1 MVEFEPLA
9 SSLRP
14 KNAEGYAGQLH
25 LLAPGKPLYQA
36 LHQGTVHSMI
46 LWGPPGSG
54 KTTLAHLLA
63 AHNSDYF
70 HPISAVTAGVKDIKQ
85 LVELAASYQHQGKRT
100 IIFVD
105 EIHRFSKSQQDYLL
119 PHVESGLL
127 TVIGATTENP
137 SFTLNSALLSRT
149 KVYVLKTLNE
159 DTLTELVDKALERL
173 NCEIESDAKQLLIAS
188 ADGDGRRLLNTIEL
202 GWQLAQSED
211 SKVMKLEHI
220 QNAVGSSWRQF
231 DRQGEH
237 FYDQISAMHKSM
249 RGSDPDAALYW
260 LCRMLD
266 GGCDPRYLARRIIRM
281 ASEDVG
287 NADPKAV
294 GICLDAAECYE
305 RLGSPEGELMLAQA
319 LVYISVTP
327 KSNALY
333 KAFNQATQ
341 FVKNN
346 PSHPVPL
353 RFRNAV
359 TKLMKGLDYGKGYK
373 YAHDQPDGLAIGE
386 HYFPDEIEAQQF
398 YQPLNQGVETRI
410 KERLDQIKEKNARA
424 TNKRSNKPE

>member
-1 MVEFEPLA
+1 MSEFEPLA
-9 SSLRP
+9 NSLRP
-14 KNAEGYAGQLH
+14 KSAEGYAGQLH
-25 LLAPGKPLYQA
+25 LLSPGQPLYQA
-36 LHQGTVHSMI
+36 LHTKTVHSMI

-63 AHNSDYF
+63 ADSPDYF

-85 LVELAASYQHQGKRT
+85 LVELASNYQYKGRRT
-100 IIFVD
+100 ILFID

-149 KVYVLKTLNE
+149 KIYVLQTLNE
-159 DTLTELVDKALERL
+159 STLTQLVDKAIARL
-173 NCEIESDAKQLLIAS
+173 KCTIHSDAQQLLVAS

-202 GWQLAQSED
+202 SWQLAQSEE
-211 SKVMKLEHI
+211 SPSINLTHI

-287 NADPKAV
+287 NADPKALS
-294 GICLDAAECYE
+294 ICLDAAESYE

-319 LVYISVTP
+319 LVYISATP

-333 KAFNQATQ
+333 TAFNQATS

-353 RFRNAV
+353 RFRNAP
-359 TKLMKGLDYGKGYK
+359 TQLMKDLDYGKDYK
-373 YAHDQPDGLAIGE
+373 YAHDQPDGLVIGE
-386 HYFPDEIEAQQF
+386 HYFPDEIPAQNF
-398 YQPLNQGVETRI
+398 YQPLNQGVEARI
-410 KERLDQIKEKNARA
+410 KQRLDQIKEKNAHNNNHK
-424 TNKRSNKPE
+424 TE